1 MEGHRFSLIALGCR
15 GRDDGSLPKRLHFIF
30 GSEFHGCR
38 QLFMWNL
45 VALHLHLV
53 DVMWAEGD
61 FFPRAGS
68 RGIQQ
73 NPAPAILPQKGKD
86 LAKDLQRNLGVVLP
100 GCDALQHETQQSS
113 EQVLLWHV
121 GHLLHKQDRSRLVGS
136 RHVAPGL
143 HDIILD
149 AQMSP
154 EVVLATDESKKH
166 LFVGPDLRS
175 RKLHGTS
182 SIDHHDGRNG
192 LSHTLRLRLPHLR
205 KHHLA
210 AT

>member
-1 MEGHRFSLIALGCR
+1 MAFGRR
-15 GRDDGSLPKRLHFIF
+15 GRDHGCLPECLHFIF
-30 GSEFHGCR
+30 GSEFHGRR

-61 FFPRAGS
+61 LFPCAGTS
-68 RGIQQ
+68 GIQQ
-73 NPAPAILPQKGKD
+73 NPAPAILPQKGQD
-86 LAKDLQRNLGVVLP
+86 LAKDFQRNLGVILP

-121 GHLLHKQDRSRLVGS
+121 GHLLHKEDRSRLVGS
-136 RHVAPGL
+136 RYMTPGL
-143 HDIILD
+143 HDVILD
-149 AQMSP
+149 AQISP

-166 LFVGPDLRS
+166 LFVGPNLRS
-175 RKLHGTS
+175 WKLHGTS
-182 SIDHHDGRNG
+182 SIDHHHRRHGR
-192 LSHTLRLRLPHLR
+192 SQPLRLRLPHLR